1 MIWTSAVAAGR
12 SKRGA
17 RGRAGGGLE
26 RVLGQPPPASARHL
40 QVRGFAGERTDSK
53 SRLKIYFFFCQTC
66 KNPLEN
72 MDNSLTSGN
81 YLEFTAISTLLNERL
96 GEK

>member
-1 MIWTSAVAAGR
+1 MGALEEASSVFSANHHRLLRDISKCAA
-12 SKRGA
+12 S
-17 RGRAGGGLE
+17 
-26 RVLGQPPPASARHL
+26 RVKEPIPNLG
-40 QVRGFAGERTDSK
+40 
-53 SRLKIYFFFCQTC
+53 SRYIFFFCQTC

-81 YLEFTAISTLLNERL
+81 YLEFTAIPTLLNERL